1 MPRIVV
7 PQVPQSRRT
16 PTGVR
21 GRRRTPFDTAH
32 LPYSESRLKAP
43 PSAYTPSETA

>member
-1 MPRIVV
+1 MPRIVA
-7 PQVPQSRRT
+7 PQVPQSRHAHSHPRT
-16 PTGVR
+16 SANSVR
-21 GRRRTPFDTAH
+21 EAH